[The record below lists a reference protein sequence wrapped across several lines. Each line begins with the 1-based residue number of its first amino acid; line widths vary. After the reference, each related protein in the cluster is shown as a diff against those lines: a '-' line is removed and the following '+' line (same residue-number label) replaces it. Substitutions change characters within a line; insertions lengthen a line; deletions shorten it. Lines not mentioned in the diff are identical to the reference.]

1 MIIIKYKKEED
12 INIIMGILLV
22 VRLLSLINNT
32 PYKNNTTVVRKS
44 KNSLCLLT
52 SNFKY
57 QTHTHTHTH
66 TERRVRT
73 DDIKLFVVQCSS

>member
-1 MIIIKYKKEED
+1 MIIIKYKKVKED

-57 QTHTHTHTH
+57 QTHTHTQRETS
-66 TERRVRT
+66 E
-73 DDIKLFVVQCSS
+73 DG